1 MTEKKWYVLNTFSN
15 KEKQVKETIEKLLKE
30 SDLEDFFGRIHISS
44 HKTYVIRDGKK
55 ITREKKV
62 FPGYILIEM
71 VMNSRTYRFVK
82 NIPGAMKFL
91 GSKDKPK
98 PLTDK
103 EVNKILGIKEGKD
116 EAEAEINFIVGDRIQ
131 IVDGPFKGFKG
142 SIDKINNEKKKLVV
156 RVTVFG
162 RITPVEV
169 NFNQVERLD

>member
-1 MTEKKWYVLNTFSN
+1 MKKKKWYVLNTISN
-15 KEKQVKETIEKLLKE
+15 KEKQVKETLEKLLKE
-30 SDLEDFFGRIHISS
+30 SDLEEYFGRIHISS
-44 HKTYVIRDGKK
+44 HKTFIIRDGKK

-71 VMNSRTYRFVK
+71 IMNSETYRFVK

-98 PLTDK
+98 PLSDK
-103 EVNKILGIKEGKD
+103 EVKKILGVQEGDD
-116 EAEAEINFIVGDRIQ
+116 EEEAEINYIVGDRIQ

-142 SIDKINNEKKKLVV
+142 SIEKINSEKEKLVV
-156 RVTVFG
+156 KVTVFG

-169 NFNQVERLD
+169 SYSQVELLD